1 MEAKCVGQSRQE
13 AKTGGLV
20 YTLLRDFG
28 LTCLC
33 AVVYNSEWNVHGEE
47 SSHIY
52 IIFIYVSSMY
62 IHKTNT
68 LKNINNNHHVHCH
81 S

>member
-1 MEAKCVGQSRQE
+1 MEANCVGQSRQE

-52 IIFIYVSSMY
+52 NLY
-62 IHKTNT
+62 
-68 LKNINNNHHVHCH
+68 LRLINVHT
-81 S
+81 